1 MISNSIENIAH
12 YVKAAVKLPFDA
24 VRWFCGR
31 VVAIATNIFNFLSNR
46 SEQSNDSTVQQK
58 SISDRTVSSADSQPG
73 YGYHERGTV
82 TTAVFPFGNLE
93 KILECHSDDFESA
106 EAFAQEKTRLL
117 KEAEDLHL
125 WWNETDMLCLK
136 ITTKTNAEG
145 KKVTVKLNK
154 EVDRT
159 NSRNQS

>member
-1 MISNSIENIAH
+1 MINNAVENITY
-12 YVKAAVKLPFDA
+12 YVKAAIKLPLNI

-31 VVAIATNIFNFLSNR
+31 VVAIAHNISNFLSKR
-46 SEQSNDSTVQQK
+46 SDQNDSSDVQQK
-58 SISDRTVSSADSQPG
+58 DISDRTVSSSDSQPT
-73 YGYHERGTV
+73 YHVRETV

-93 KILECHSDDFESA
+93 KILECHRGDFESA
-106 EAFAQEKTRLL
+106 EAFAQAKTKLL
-117 KEAEDLHL
+117 KDAEDLHL

-145 KKVTVKLNK
+145 KQVTYRLGK

-159 NSRNQS
+159 NSRNPS

>member
-1 MISNSIENIAH
+1 MINNTVENITH
-12 YVKAAVKLPFDA
+12 YVKAAIKLPVNI

-31 VVAIATNIFNFLSNR
+31 VVAIAANISNFLSKR
-46 SEQSNDSTVQQK
+46 SDQNDSSDLKQK
-58 SISDRTVSSADSQPG
+58 EISDRTVSSSDSQPT
-73 YGYHERGTV
+73 YHVRETV

-93 KILECHSDDFESA
+93 KILDCHRGDFESA

-117 KEAEDLHL
+117 QEAKWLHIR
-125 WWNETDMLCLK
+125 WNETDMLCLK

-145 KKVTVKLNK
+145 KQVTCHLGK

-159 NSRNQS
+159 KSRNPS